1 MKTFKRKTAVPVMGI
16 AVFVL
21 RGRGNVPT
29 CVGETEKIPVR
40 SLIYANHSRMR
51 GINPTN
57 CTLKITNILHI
68 ADFGVLNYSVNFL
81 YPFGKVIMEIFSC
94 KSRNNSCVLPMTQ
107 FRAYNH
113 EFFFNRLI
121 DRNTSRC

>member
-40 SLIYANHSRMR
+40 SLRYANHSRMR
-51 GINPTN
+51 GINF
-57 CTLKITNILHI
+57 LHVPLQVVTFESFPH
-68 ADFGVLNYSVNFL
+68 ARDKPYKL
-81 YPFGKVIMEIFSC
+81 Y
-94 KSRNNSCVLPMTQ
+94 
-107 FRAYNH
+107 A
-113 EFFFNRLI
+113 
-121 DRNTSRC
+121 